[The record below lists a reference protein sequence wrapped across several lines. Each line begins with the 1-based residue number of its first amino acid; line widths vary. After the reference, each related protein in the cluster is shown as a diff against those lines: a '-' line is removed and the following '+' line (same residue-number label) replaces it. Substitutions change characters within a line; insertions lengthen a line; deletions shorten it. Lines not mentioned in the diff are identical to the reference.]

1 MKRFYSPK
9 SVFIL
14 LLLVVLSCVSQK
26 KKGEYKGLSK
36 FYHNTSAKYNAYFNA
51 RELMNLSLSRIE
63 AGFKEDYSK
72 VLAVFPYEATE
83 DVGGEKANL
92 DKAIEKVATDISIH
106 KYSRWADD
114 CYFLLAKAQYVKK
127 DYETAEASYDF
138 LLNEYQPSRILQNSK
153 SLKEKMP
160 KASKKNANAKKKTRR
175 KRPKRKRRPKPKQG
189 PKRRPPKAK
198 KNPPDQ
204 ALLSKKRRPCRP
216 TVRFAQQRQQV
227 SH

>member
-9 SVFIL
+9 SGFIL
-14 LLLVVLSCVSQK
+14 LLLAVLSCVSQK

-51 RELMNLSLSRIE
+51 RELMNLSLARIE

-153 SLKEKMP
+153 SLKEKNA
-160 KASKKNANAKKKTRR
+160 KSVKKERERKKEDAKKEAKKKA
-175 KRPKRKRRPKPKQG
+175 
-189 PKRRPPKAK
+189 KAK
-198 KNPPDQ
+198 AK
-204 ALLSKKRRPCRP
+204 ARAKAKTSK
-216 TVRFAQQRQQV
+216 
-227 SH
+227 